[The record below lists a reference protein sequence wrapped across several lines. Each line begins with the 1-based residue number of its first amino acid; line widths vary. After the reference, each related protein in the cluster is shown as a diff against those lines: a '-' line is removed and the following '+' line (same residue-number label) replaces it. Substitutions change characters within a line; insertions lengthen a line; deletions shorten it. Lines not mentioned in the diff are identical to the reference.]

1 MALDAVY
8 LGALLLGTK
17 VVEARERWLAGA
29 GVNAGGINVFHSL
42 GAAARGALDGRP
54 NRGGRSSASMN
65 NAFPNNAQIPGRNAY
80 GDPNRL
86 HQSFGTAS
94 PLHQAHGNLQ
104 APKNQQR
111 LNAERHAQNL
121 NALRQHY
128 ESKGA
133 HAAHGSNLTNLEH
146 GALGHTNNL
155 AGNHPNRHNLTPSLH
170 PQNHPNRVHPNLAGN
185 HPNRHNLTP
194 SLTPQNHPN
203 RVHPNLTGNH
213 PNRHNLTPSL
223 TPSLTGNR
231 HLTNAN
237 RQALHNRKA
246 AYNALP
252 NTARARIEERA
263 RELATGHVLEH
274 SGAKNASN
282 LINKHAKELEE
293 YRKQKYQP
301 AMQKIK
307 ELQKLQQSGR
317 ISGKQR
323 DQLVQLEKNVKGH
336 ESFIAQK
343 EQAMENLR
351 PHAQAYRNALA
362 STNATRLQLQKQK
375 EKVQELNKEHAKA
388 LKEADAAREAHE
400 EAKKHIGTAM
410 SALSTK
416 AREGLHEEAT
426 AEFLKNHAGLNEEAK
441 KKLLESENAKKA
453 IQAAVRKKALEKM
466 PQIKSFAQTHKEVTA
481 NFLKNHMAKKG
492 VNKLS
497 EEEKKKLLSG
507 ENVKKQL
514 HEKATAAHEAH
525 KKALTNNEVRAAH
538 EAHNA
543 AAKAKHAA
551 EEAQKRIADLARKR
565 DALAEKTRRQEQHE
579 ELAAHRARE
588 LIEKEQHN
596 ALAKHEAEQ
605 KHERE
610 LAAKHTHNALEAE
623 QKRERAAE
631 IKHEQIVKQEIKQE
645 RAANAKRHAHTGR

>member
-155 AGNHPNRHNLTPSLH
+155 A
-170 PQNHPNRVHPNLAGN
+170 
-185 HPNRHNLTP
+185 
-194 SLTPQNHPN
+194 
-203 RVHPNLTGNH
+203 GNH